1 MNYVKMSILCGLVA
15 LSFIGCGGSDDSG
28 SEMTSVS
35 SYVHEREFVKDSNF
49 FAQPDQVVVLNLE
62 TPNDYVSDDEDTG
75 GIGDDLI
82 RSRLKKAAEHEF
94 KLNIPDGDLFT
105 MTVTGPA
112 GYVVAL
118 LNKDNP
124 SATVG
129 VNEGIHT
136 FSITHGGGT
145 VRSRALFMRPGSTIV
160 GKDCPDCNLSG
171 INLKFHNLSEADM
184 TGADLSNADLSNANL
199 EYADLTGTKRD
210 GTNLNGAVL
219 TGTKGFY
226 PAPATGCTSG
236 PDCYTVYPAAWKWS
250 SDGLSGTDYAQ
261 VTFVQCD
268 KNGTNCSNN
277 STRIGHTGDTPV
289 GISLKDGKHWKVTVE
304 NNHEPVPFITL
315 IKSSNTEGWSL
326 ASPCNGSDIPEKAY
340 SQCGGNNLIESVEAG
355 KKDIRSLFP
364 PADNSRVQNDRTYL
378 LDMNKK
384 TGNYLFRGA
393 EPCIQKAGS
402 TGPWTFDYEGLVA
415 GMQQRVQKQLGK
427 TKNLPKK
434 FILIDVSLINDGS
447 ENAMLKAE
455 YEFFGGSG
463 SNITANAFQPAL
475 NEDAH
480 TINSDV
486 TGRLLWWDIMP
497 LVDGAKSSNLT
508 GLVDELSL
516 LMNTDN
522 TGKNATPYVI
532 YIHCASGQDRTGEV
546 AISYLLKN
554 SNMSSADAFVYGTT
568 IYQPANAGVQKTR
581 FPPHDDY
588 LVGAAWYNLMLCNEN
603 SSHCETLLAPYSSP
617 GPLDS
622 CTSYKAICTDCSD
635 IKSCYDFSDT
645 VSTPGSS
652 AYPNE
657 YPWSTSTS
665 HKWAEG
671 CSK

>member
-1 MNYVKMSILCGLVA
+1 MNNFRILIFCSIAVLF
-15 LSFIGCGGSDDSG
+15 FIGCGGSDNSG
-28 SEMTSVS
+28 SGMTSAS
-35 SYVHEREFVKDSNF
+35 SHVHEREFAKDSNF
-49 FAQPDQVVVLNLE
+49 FTQPDQVVVLNLE
-62 TPNDYVSDDEDTG
+62 TPNDFVSDDEDTG

-82 RSRLKKAAEHEF
+82 RIRLKKSEGHEF

-112 GYVVAL
+112 GYVSAL

-136 FSITHGGGT
+136 FSIIHGGGT

-160 GKDCPDCNLSG
+160 GKDCPGCNLSG
-171 INLKFHNLSEADM
+171 INLKSHNLSEADM

-226 PAPATGCTSG
+226 KAPATGCTKG
-236 PDCYTVYPAAWKWS
+236 DDCYTVYPAACPWS
-250 SDGLSGTDYAQ
+250 SDGLSGTDYGQ
-261 VTFVQCD
+261 LTFVQCD
-268 KNGTNCSNN
+268 QNGKNCSNN
-277 STRIGHTGDTPV
+277 STLIGHTGDIPV
-289 GISLKDGKHWKVTVE
+289 GITLPDGKYWKVTVE
-304 NNHEPVPFITL
+304 DNHEPVPFKTL
-315 IKSSNTEGWSL
+315 IKTSSTEGWSL
-326 ASPCNGSDIPEKAY
+326 ASPCNGSDIPEKAH
-340 SQCGGNNLIESVEAG
+340 SQCGGNSLIESVEPG
-355 KKDIRSLFP
+355 KKDIRTLCP
-364 PADNSRVQNDRTYL
+364 PADNSSLQDDRTYL

-393 EPCIQKAGS
+393 EPCIQKAGN
-402 TGPWTFDYEGLVA
+402 TGPWTFDYDGLVA

-427 TKNLPKK
+427 SEKLPEK
-434 FILIDVSLINDGS
+434 FILIDVSLINNGS
-447 ENAMLKAE
+447 ESHMLKAE

-463 SNITANAFQPAL
+463 SNIPSNAFQPAL

-486 TGRLLWWDIMP
+486 TGRLLWWDINP
-497 LVDGAKSSNLT
+497 LVDGANSSNLT
-508 GLVDELSL
+508 GLVEKLSF
-516 LMNTDN
+516 LMNTNN
-522 TGKNATPYVI
+522 TDANTTPYVI

-546 AISYLLKN
+546 AISYLLSN
-554 SNMSSADAFVYGTT
+554 RNMSSADAFVYGTT
-568 IYQPANAGVQKTR
+568 IYQPANDGVQKTR

-588 LVGAAWYNLMLCNEN
+588 LVGAAWYNLMLCNGN
-603 SSHCETLLAPYSSP
+603 SSQCATLLESYSSP
-617 GPLDS
+617 GPLGS
-622 CTSYKAICTDCSD
+622 CKSYKSTCTDCSD

-657 YPWSTSTS
+657 YPWSASTS

-671 CSK
+671 CAK